1 MHTLTLMTST
11 CVSRLQLLM
20 QPFIAII
27 IFIILC
33 GGFAEGA
40 STVGYD
46 VRPDG
51 SVIDRQGEGF
61 FGYGFYS
68 DNHTLAGLKAD
79 MAVIGS
85 AGFNIMVVLPDDN
98 EHIIP
103 LLDAADA
110 YPGLRL
116 IWGSNKGAGGQ
127 NLPRI
132 YELMSIIRQRRAL
145 FGHQIGDD
153 VHSGSP
159 LNGWPAT
166 LDDVAM
172 LHREFTTRDPDH
184 PTFIALGSGPDT
196 VFDQQRCSIAG
207 QEIYPVNG
215 GSKLRL
221 VYESSRSCISQAAP
235 FPLSPWTII
244 QTFNWATNP
253 QQREPTA
260 PEYRNMLY
268 QSLAA
273 GAKGITGY
281 SFSLGGRLDQRNP
294 ALWQEAVAGVDELRQ
309 LTPYL
314 LTGKFVRTE
323 LGDGLYAA
331 TWELPD
337 SVVAMVVHAGHYGT
351 ALDPAS
357 NSPDPR
363 SVDLPLP
370 AGAIGPAQ
378 SMFAGRPA
386 GMTWVNGRLQGQV
399 GLLDVHCYRFNKA
412 SAVNLPPTIT
422 LDAPSNGTAGSTLT
436 LSASAADSDGSIAK
450 VEFFVDATL
459 VATDSTSPYTT
470 TWTPGAAG
478 SYAVTAKA
486 TDNLGAATVSTAQ
499 TVAIYAAGAG
509 TGLAGT
515 YFSDMNFADAV
526 VTRTDATVDFDWG
539 NGAPASGVG
548 VDHFSVRWTGQVQA
562 QVSEVYTFTTV
573 SDDGVRLWVNG
584 QQVINNWSD
593 HAPTENSGSI
603 TLVAGQKYDLK
614 MEFYENGGGAVAKLL
629 WASSSTA
636 QQIVPTTQLF
646 PSIPGALPAGWSAQ
660 DIGSVSVAG
669 STTQDNGTWTVTG
682 SGADIWGSADG
693 CRFASQRVT
702 GDVQVTAQ
710 VSGLTNTNEWAK
722 AGVMIRESL
731 TTGSRHASTFATA
744 TNGLAYQRRL
754 TTNGASSHTAGPGS
768 AAPYWVRIARLGN
781 VLISSTSPNGTTWTE
796 IRRETIAMS
805 AAVYV
810 GLAVT
815 SHNNGVLCTGTFTNV
830 QVVGVAAAAN

>member
-1 MHTLTLMTST
+1 MHTLTPMTST
-11 CVSRLQLLM
+11 CVRRLHLVM
-20 QPFIAII
+20 QPLII

-68 DNHTLAGLKAD
+68 DNHTLTGLKAD

-132 YELMSIIRQRRAL
+132 YELMSIMRQRRAL

-159 LNGWPAT
+159 MNGWPASLT
-166 LDDVAM
+166 DVAM

-215 GSKLRL
+215 GSMLRL

-244 QTFNWATNP
+244 QTFNWATNS

-273 GAKGITGY
+273 GAKGIIGY
-281 SFSLGGRLDQRNP
+281 SFSIGGRLDQRNP
-294 ALWQEAVAGVDELRQ
+294 AVWQEAVAGVAELRQ

-314 LTGKFVRTE
+314 LNGKLVRTE

-378 SMFAGRPA
+378 SMFAGRPS
-386 GMTWVNGRLQGQV
+386 GMTWVNGRLQGQI

-422 LDAPSNGTAGSTLT
+422 LDVPSSGTIGSPLAV
-436 LSASAADSDGSIAK
+436 SANAADSDGGIAT
-450 VEFFVDATL
+450 VEFFVGATL
-459 VATDSTSPYTT
+459 LSTDSTSPYAAE
-470 TWTPGAAG
+470 WTPNGAG
-478 SYAVTAKA
+478 SYQVTAKA
-486 TDNLGAATVSTAQ
+486 TDNLGASTVSSATTVVVTTAGSG
-499 TVAIYAAGAG
+499 IGSG
-509 TGLAGT
+509 TGLAGA
-515 YFSDMNFADAV
+515 YFANLQLANAST
-526 VTRTDATVDFDWG
+526 VTRTDTMVDFDWG
-539 NGAPASGVG
+539 NGSPAPGIAADG
-548 VDHFSVRWTGQVQA
+548 FSVRWTGQVQA
-562 QVSEVYTFTTV
+562 QLSETYTFTTMSV
-573 SDDGVRLWVNG
+573 DGV
-584 QQVINNWSD
+584 
-593 HAPTENSGSI
+593 
-603 TLVAGQKYDLK
+603 
-614 MEFYENGGGAVAKLL
+614 
-629 WASSSTA
+629 
-636 QQIVPTTQLF
+636 QL
-646 PSIPGALPAGWSAQ
+646 
-660 DIGSVSVAG
+660 
-669 STTQDNGTWTVTG
+669 
-682 SGADIWGSADG
+682 
-693 CRFASQRVT
+693 
-702 GDVQVTAQ
+702 
-710 VSGLTNTNEWAK
+710 
-722 AGVMIRESL
+722 
-731 TTGSRHASTFATA
+731 
-744 TNGLAYQRRL
+744 
-754 TTNGASSHTAGPGS
+754 
-768 AAPYWVRIARLGN
+768 
-781 VLISSTSPNGTTWTE
+781 
-796 IRRETIAMS
+796 
-805 AAVYV
+805 
-810 GLAVT
+810 
-815 SHNNGVLCTGTFTNV
+815 
-830 QVVGVAAAAN
+830 